1 MLQPATLLEPL
12 RRSSPI
18 AGPAARNRLLRGVV
32 GLAALTGLWLDA
44 LQLIGIRRDFVP
56 LPPDAFGVSGATPAA
71 ATLLVLSWGVGFAL
85 LALVIALRFD
95 DPPVLMAGLFL
106 AAFSLLTG
114 PNGGRVAQNVLPV
127 GTGGAML
134 GGLAYAVGTRFTQTF
149 PRRLARADVVAM
161 GAGPLRRTLL
171 RLPAALLDARVFWST
186 ALALEVAAHT
196 FAHAVPDVVHVL
208 VYCGLAVVYLT
219 AGHRRGDG
227 ADCARIY
234 WILEG
239 VLVLF
244 ILEATWATLWLLQA
258 LGIASLEMTFW
269 SDWLRIGEGW
279 AAVLCFAMAIF
290 HARAIDPATVLRRT
304 AIFSMTGAV
313 TVVVFIALEEA
324 LVDTV
329 AEMMGF
335 DSGTPA
341 VIAGVAAALAFRPV
355 SERLDRMVKGR
366 KPEKAAPRNRRKSDE
381 AAVTVSDS

>member
-1 MLQPATLLEPL
+1 M
-12 RRSSPI
+12 
-18 AGPAARNRLLRGVV
+18 AGPTGRNRLLRGVV
-32 GLAALTGLWLDA
+32 AAAALLGLWLDA
-44 LQLIGIRRDFVP
+44 LQLIGIRRAFAP

-85 LALVIALRFD
+85 LALIIALRFD
-95 DPPVLMAGLFL
+95 DRAVLMAGLFL
-106 AAFSLLTG
+106 SAFSLLTG
-114 PNGGRVAQNVLPV
+114 PNGGRVAQNVLPP
-127 GTGGAML
+127 GTAVALL
-134 GGLAYAVGTRFTQTF
+134 GGLTYAVGARFTQIF
-149 PRRLARADVVAM
+149 PRRLAPADVLAM

-171 RLPAALLDARVFWST
+171 RMPAALLDARVFWTT
-186 ALALEVAAHT
+186 AIAIEVAAHT
-196 FAHAVPDVVHVL
+196 FARALPDVVHVL
-208 VYCGLAVVYLT
+208 FYCGLAVVYLT

-244 ILEATWATLWLLQA
+244 ILEATWATLRLLHS

-304 AIFSMTGAV
+304 AVFSMTGVV

-329 AEMMGF
+329 AAMMGF
-335 DSGTPA
+335 DSGTPS

-366 KPEKAAPRNRRKSDE
+366 KPEPAAPRNRRTSDNT
-381 AAVTVSDS
+381 ARRTT